1 MHKMFSLYLQ
11 EKSYHQV
18 DLHCFTVDLAGRREN
33 IATAIKEA
41 EASQGPVYMLV
52 NCAGFARAQV
62 FEDIPQSL
70 VKVSTAS
77 YFSYTEV
84 LF

>member
-1 MHKMFSLYLQ
+1 MQ
-11 EKSYHQV
+11 ENSYYEV
-18 DLHCFTVDLAGRREN
+18 NPFCLTVDLAGRREN
-33 IATAIKEA
+33 VATAIKEA

-70 VKVSTAS
+70 VKVSTPV
-77 YFSYTEV
+77 V
-84 LF
+84 LFLYFTSHVKTR